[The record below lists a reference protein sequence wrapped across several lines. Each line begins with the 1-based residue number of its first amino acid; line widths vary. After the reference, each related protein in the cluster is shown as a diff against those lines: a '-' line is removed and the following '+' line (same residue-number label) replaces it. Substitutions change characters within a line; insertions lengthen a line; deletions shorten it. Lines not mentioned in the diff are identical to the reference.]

1 MKKILTSIVALLAWA
16 GTSMAQTNA
25 LSVADILLPNK
36 GDATLKVD
44 FQFDAADTYTAVN
57 FNVELPSDLEFVLA
71 EGTDVAYEKG
81 DSFDESHGVTANL
94 SEGLAKVVCMS
105 LKSAPFKGT
114 SGYLMGLTIK
124 PKTANLTAG
133 TTYTGKIKDILIV
146 PVIGDKKS
154 LSDVTFTITIDD
166 RIGLDEN
173 SKTAPKAIS
182 GVDVRVTRTINANE
196 WSTICLPFAMTAAQ
210 VKAAFGDD
218 VKLGDFDDYDTEDE
232 GNDVIGITLNF
243 SAATAIEANHPY
255 ILKTSSAIT
264 SFEVD
269 GVDIDPEDEPCVEYD
284 NGLTGKKRVVYG
296 TFYGTYVAETEIPA
310 TALFLSG
317 NKFYYSKG
325 ATKSKAFR
333 GYFDLMDVLSGYDIS
348 SVRFGMTFDDATGI
362 QNVNVQNEGEAIY
375 NLNGLRVKTPAKG
388 LYIKNGKKVII
399 K

>member
-218 VKLGDFDDYDTEDE
+218 VKSGRLLMIMIQKMRET
-232 GNDVIGITLNF
+232 TLL
-243 SAATAIEANHPY
+243 A
-255 ILKTSSAIT
+255 
-264 SFEVD
+264 
-269 GVDIDPEDEPCVEYD
+269 
-284 NGLTGKKRVVYG
+284 
-296 TFYGTYVAETEIPA
+296 
-310 TALFLSG
+310 
-317 NKFYYSKG
+317 
-325 ATKSKAFR
+325 
-333 GYFDLMDVLSGYDIS
+333 
-348 SVRFGMTFDDATGI
+348 
-362 QNVNVQNEGEAIY
+362 
-375 NLNGLRVKTPAKG
+375 
-388 LYIKNGKKVII
+388 
-399 K
+399 